1 MTTTSLDEGDV
12 LWVDPAVH
20 QLPDRPNG
28 FAFLIQDLLGW
39 GDPGRAVWVRGLLL
53 DGRGAPVRALTLC
66 VPANQPRAVPTTRGP
81 AHTPHAGT
89 DGVAAAENVIRRTPD
104 DPGLVGAPPGYK
116 RRVIR

>member
-1 MTTTSLDEGDV
+1 MQQEAGIYRFCSGFF
-12 LWVDPAVH
+12 LWRLGAGGCVYDPWRA
-20 QLPDRPNG
+20 D
-28 FAFLIQDLLGW
+28 W
-39 GDPGRAVWVRGLLL
+39 GDPYHPFDNHVGEWGS
-53 DGRGAPVRALTLC
+53 LC